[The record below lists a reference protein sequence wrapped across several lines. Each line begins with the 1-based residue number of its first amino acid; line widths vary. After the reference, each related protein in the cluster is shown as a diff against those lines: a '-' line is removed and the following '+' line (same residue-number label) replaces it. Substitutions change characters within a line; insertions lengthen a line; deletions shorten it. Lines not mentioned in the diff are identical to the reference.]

1 MKKEN
6 ILHQLLN
13 SLQPYPNM
21 RFLLFTDR
29 LDSLE
34 RVLFKY
40 CEDEGHEI
48 QIYNMSNS
56 EFNIESKNIKIRPFN
71 PAQPRYNLHG
81 RLYDYCFV
89 HKRPEDTDS
98 FLSRV
103 YSAIANAGRI
113 YITMD
118 IDNKNEIY
126 ALQTLLEEKNF
137 VSISQIELDE
147 KELYVSAKKMHGWGS

>member
-6 ILHQLLN
+6 ILNQLLD

-29 LDSLE
+29 LEGLE
-34 RVLFKY
+34 RVLFEY
-40 CEDEGHEI
+40 CENEGHEV
-48 QIYNMSNS
+48 QIYDMSS
-56 EFNIESKNIKIRPFN
+56 ESLDIKRDNIRIRPFKS
-71 PAQPRYNLHG
+71 AQPRYNLQG

-89 HKRPEDTDS
+89 HKKPENLDS

-103 YSAIANAGRI
+103 YGAIANAGRI
-113 YITMD
+113 YIVMNSN
-118 IDNKNEIY
+118 NKDELY
-126 ALQTLLEEKNF
+126 SLQSLLEEKNF

-147 KELYVSAKKMHGWGS
+147 YELYLSAKKMHGWGS